1 MSDPNL
7 RDFYG
12 RVARIEQAHAA
23 GMGFEAEGALGRSHY
38 LRPGRSRRGYV
49 KPVLMVLICAFGM
62 KAMIHYKVG
71 AASYDA
77 RVTALKAGEGFDLL
91 GAALMQADPLTVFL
105 SGQIAR
111 GIAALERQAGP

>member
-12 RVARIEQAHAA
+12 RVARIEQAHSA

-38 LRPGRSRRGYV
+38 RRPDRSRRGFV
-49 KPVLMVLICAFGM
+49 KPLLLVLLCGFGM
-62 KAMIHYKVG
+62 KATIHYKVG

-91 GAALMQADPLTVFL
+91 GAALMQADPVTVFL
-105 SGQIAR
+105 SAQIAR
-111 GIAALERQAGP
+111 GVAALERQAGA